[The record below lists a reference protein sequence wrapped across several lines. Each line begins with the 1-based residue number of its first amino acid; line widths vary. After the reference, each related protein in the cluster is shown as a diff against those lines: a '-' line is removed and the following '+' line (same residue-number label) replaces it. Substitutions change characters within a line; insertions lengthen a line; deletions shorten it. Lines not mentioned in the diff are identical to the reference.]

1 MAEDMHDTLAKALA
15 SLYARLGADGFA
27 DRRKVLALLADAMHG
42 HNRQLRL
49 LGIAYDNG
57 AVRAIAT
64 ARADQAELEIDR
76 HAQRVDVDLGIR
88 KSITVPVL
96 RAVAFAAGRGGLP
109 SLYAPVE
116 SSQVIRPE
124 PVPVPEESWVGDT
137 RDPSRPAPAAPLPPV
152 APSPPV
158 APLIAPVMAPPPGST
173 PPLPVLAPQPAPPAP
188 AHSPQP
194 APQPAPRPPPQ
205 GLGGWL
211 IVWPVVLL
219 LFAAL
224 LGLLGGAGLI
234 ELFKVLDRDPSILH
248 YGLVVLP
255 VALAILAVLAL
266 VLLWP
271 HFRRSKRARLANCLW
286 LLALAGLAILGDDA
300 PLTDANFMRL
310 PWWAVALPIVL
321 CVVGVAYF
329 TLSRRARNTFVR

>member
-1 MAEDMHDTLAKALA
+1 MAEDIHDTLAKALA
-15 SLYARLGADGFA
+15 SLYARLGAEGFA

-57 AVRAIAT
+57 AVRALAT
-64 ARADQAELEIDR
+64 ARADQVELEIDR

-116 SSQVIRPE
+116 ASQAIRPE
-124 PVPVPEESWVGDT
+124 PVPVPAPEDSWVGDT
-137 RDPSRPAPAAPLPPV
+137 RDPSRPAPV

-158 APLIAPVMAPPPGST
+158 APVIVPVMAPPPGST
-173 PPLPVLAPQPAPPAP
+173 PPPPVLAPQPAPPTPAP
-188 AHSPQP
+188 APQS

-211 IVWPVVLL
+211 IVWPLVLL
-219 LFAAL
+219 VFAAL

-234 ELFKVLDRDPSILH
+234 ELFKVLERDPGILH

-266 VLLWP
+266 ALLWP

-286 LLALAGLAILGDDA
+286 LLALAALAILADDA
-300 PLTDANFMRL
+300 PLTDASYMRL
-310 PWWAVALPIVL
+310 PWWAVALPIVV
-321 CVVGVAYF
+321 CVVGGTYF
-329 TLSRRARNTFVR
+329 MLSRRARNTFVR